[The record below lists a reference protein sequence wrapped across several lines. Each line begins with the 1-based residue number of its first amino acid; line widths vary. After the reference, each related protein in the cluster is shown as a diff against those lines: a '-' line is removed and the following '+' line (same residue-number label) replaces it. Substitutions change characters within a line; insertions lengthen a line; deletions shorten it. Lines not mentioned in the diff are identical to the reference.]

1 MPIISKKRLESG
13 ISLKDGGPEVALLFL
28 TMKLNAS
35 PPPAGNKFDPIYSAA
50 KSFMVTLEA
59 SGAVSLIY
67 LQAMTLMAVYE
78 YSHSIYPAAWMTV
91 GACARFAELLGI
103 TPGKDSIK
111 IISPV
116 VSMEIL
122 KYSMGKKLTDYFQ

>member
-1 MPIISKKRLESG
+1 
-13 ISLKDGGPEVALLFL
+13 
-28 TMKLNAS
+28 
-35 PPPAGNKFDPIYSAA
+35 
-50 KSFMVTLEA
+50 
-59 SGAVSLIY
+59 
-67 LQAMTLMAVYE
+67 MAVYE

-103 TPGKDSIK
+103 TPGKDSMK